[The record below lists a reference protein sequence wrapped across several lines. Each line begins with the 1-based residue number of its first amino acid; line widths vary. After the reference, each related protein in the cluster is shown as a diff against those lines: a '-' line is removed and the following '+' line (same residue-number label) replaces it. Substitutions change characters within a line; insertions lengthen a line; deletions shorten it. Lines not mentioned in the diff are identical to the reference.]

1 MYLLKAEVTFTDV
14 ERITGLHLLVDI
26 YFDNANNT
34 LNGRMVN
41 IKNFA
46 RDLSDRTILVL
57 LLIVFGI
64 VLTLTIIRGVFII
77 DEDNYLVT
85 VVGLQH
91 GMLKMPGTENLT
103 PSNELVY
110 FDPEASRRS
119 VQSTPVVSLAP
130 PIYAFLALPFSYAG
144 WRGLVLL
151 NILSFLVAI
160 YLVFRYVDLIT
171 HQRVTSWIACI
182 LFAIGGYCIE
192 YAQGMWPEMLSVV
205 LCMGTLILC
214 LKGRQSGS
222 IYTALAAGIL
232 VGIAVG
238 VREQNIFFAGCAGLG
253 LVLYGTKRMET
264 SIAYAAGV
272 VLMLA
277 VIATLNLYRVG
288 IWHPFPKVGGY
299 ASIVA
304 ANTVSTSVFEPLR
317 VFWSKVV
324 DYSSYGPD
332 TDHIRSGFY
341 QWDAESGTAL
351 LNGIVK
357 KSWIQSSP
365 WIGLAL
371 IAMVVSWFSPRK
383 NSKIEAK
390 EIRVL
395 GLIVVPTVLM
405 FVAAGFNRTDGLS
418 FNQRYFLEL
427 VPLCAIALSLFIRQ
441 EQIGF
446 LPMGMGTAIGII
458 AVVGIL
464 ILPTQMMKH
473 FGQRYMPMLLAL
485 GLLLVWYLWGNR
497 RAFSIV
503 LGACI
508 GWAFFIHVESDLV
521 GSRFRREINA
531 SRYEYLNKTIPNHSA
546 LFTFWGNK
554 DAAGPIQLDKD
565 VVILDVWADEGRDAK
580 TLEEE
585 LLTRGRRIFIL
596 ENDMPEKTLRSLVID
611 RRFREYSTGN
621 LKLIEVFDGQIHDL
635 AR

>member
-1 MYLLKAEVTFTDV
+1 MSTIVTLF
-14 ERITGLHLLVDI
+14 
-26 YFDNANNT
+26 
-34 LNGRMVN
+34 
-41 IKNFA
+41 KNSLA
-46 RDLSDRTILVL
+46 RLDDRTLLIL
-57 LLIVFGI
+57 LLILLGI
-64 VLTLTIIRGVFII
+64 ILTITIIPGVFII

-103 PSNELVY
+103 PSRELVY

-119 VQSTPVVSLAP
+119 VESTPVVSLAP

-151 NILSFLVAI
+151 NILSFLVAT
-160 YLVFRYVDLIT
+160 YLVFRYVELIT
-171 HQRVTSWIACI
+171 HQRITPWIACI

-192 YAQGMWPEMLSVV
+192 YAQGMWPEILSVV
-205 LCMGTLILC
+205 LCMGSLILC

-253 LVLYGTKRMET
+253 LIFSGVKRT
-264 SIAYAAGV
+264 RTALAYAAGV
-272 VLMLA
+272 MLLL
-277 VIATLNLYRVG
+277 VIIATLNFYRVG

-299 ASIVA
+299 ASLVA
-304 ANTVSTSVFEPLR
+304 ANTVSTSVFEPFR

-324 DYSSYGPD
+324 DYSSYGPN
-332 TDHIRSGFY
+332 TDHIKSGFY

-371 IAMVVSWFSPRK
+371 IAMIVSWFSIRK
-383 NSKIEAK
+383 ESTTEGK
-390 EIRVL
+390 ETRLL
-395 GLIVVPTVLM
+395 GLVVVPTVLM
-405 FVAAGFNRTDGLS
+405 FVLAGFNRTDGLG

-427 VPLCAIALSLFIRQ
+427 VPLCAIALSLLIRQ
-441 EQIGF
+441 EQVGF
-446 LPMGMGTAIGII
+446 FPMGMGVAIGIL
-458 AVVGIL
+458 AVVGVL
-464 ILPTQMMKH
+464 ILPTPVMKH
-473 FGQRYMPMLLAL
+473 FGQRYAPMFLAF
-485 GLLLVWYLWGNR
+485 GLLLVYYLWGNR

-531 SRYEYLNKTIPNHSA
+531 SRYEYLNRTIPNHSA
-546 LFTFWGNK
+546 LFTYWGNK
-554 DAAGPIQLDKD
+554 DAAGPMQLDKD
-565 VVILDVWADEGRDAK
+565 VVILDVWADEGRDSK

-585 LLTRGRRIFIL
+585 LLARGRRIFIL
-596 ENDMPEKTLRSLVID
+596 ENDMPEKTLSSLVID
-611 RRFREYSTGN
+611 RRFRDYSAGN
-621 LKLIEVFDGQIHDL
+621 LKLIEVYGGQKDSL
-635 AR
+635 TR